1 MITTKMMRLPSFLLS
16 SISNNINCTKPSA
29 AILQANRF
37 VVSQLKP
44 CSTQP
49 VGNEAKSA
57 AAEKQ
62 AAKNETF
69 SALMRNCKFTQMGD
83 PVGRVV
89 VGKIYHVVDNDIYID
104 FGHKLPCVCQ
114 RPRGSRE
121 NFARGS
127 EVLVKINN
135 LELSQKFLGHEK
147 ELTLLEAD
155 CTLLG
160 LKN

>member
-1 MITTKMMRLPSFLLS
+1 MMRLPSFLLS
-16 SISNNINCTKPSA
+16 SISTNSVNFTNPST

-49 VGNEAKSA
+49 INNEAHA
-57 AAEKQ
+57 AA
-62 AAKNETF
+62 AAQNETF

-89 VGKIYHVVDNDIYID
+89 VGKIYHVVDNDLYID

-114 RPRGSRE
+114 RPR
-121 NFARGS
+121 
-127 EVLVKINN
+127 
-135 LELSQKFLGHEK
+135 
-147 ELTLLEAD
+147 
-155 CTLLG
+155 
-160 LKN
+160 